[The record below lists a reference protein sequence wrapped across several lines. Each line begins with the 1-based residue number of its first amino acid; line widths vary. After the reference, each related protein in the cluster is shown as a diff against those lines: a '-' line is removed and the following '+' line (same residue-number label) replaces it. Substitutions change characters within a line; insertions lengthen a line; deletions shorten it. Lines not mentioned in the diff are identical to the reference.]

1 MNVMAPHSS
10 YRAVDPA
17 HLEFLGKRAAAQA
30 EADGMSLTHHVVESI
45 AAEKLS
51 AEAVRR
57 VTEFANIEAVT
68 KKFAAVQGTHRSVHI
83 DGGPA
88 DPTLVL
94 QKYSALQRPKEV
106 TVDALEY
113 SMPPEYMAKSASF
126 ELVSDRTVPG
136 VLGGI
141 DALRQ
146 KLASAHDEVIQ
157 SVEASREAMVSAM
170 AQLVEEAKLASLS
183 GATAAELLAA
193 WDRID
198 PELSKTAFSR
208 AEAVLVPG
216 EKVAN
221 RRIRGDAAVVT
232 VFADFVKSAK
242 SYGAHLTALSEIES
256 GLSSVNS
263 WISTHQG

>member
-1 MNVMAPHSS
+1 MNVMAHNSS

-45 AAEKLS
+45 ASEKLS

-88 DPTLVL
+88 DPNLVL

-126 ELVSDRTVPG
+126 ELVSDRTIPG
-136 VLGGI
+136 VLGEI
-141 DALRQ
+141 DSLRQ
-146 KLASAHDEVIQ
+146 KLAAAHDEVIQ
-157 SVEASREAMVSAM
+157 NIEASRCDMVEAMDRV
-170 AQLVEEAKLASLS
+170 VEEAKLASLS
-183 GATAAELLAA
+183 GATSAELVSA
-193 WDRID
+193 WDRVD
-198 PELSKTAFSR
+198 PELSRTAYAR
-208 AEAVLVPG
+208 ALPVMFPG
-216 EKVAN
+216 EKVAS
-221 RRIRGDAAVVT
+221 RRIRSDAAVVT
-232 VFADFVKSAK
+232 AFGDFVKSAK
-242 SYGAHLTALSEIES
+242 SYGAYLTALNEIES

-263 WISTHQG
+263 WISTHRG